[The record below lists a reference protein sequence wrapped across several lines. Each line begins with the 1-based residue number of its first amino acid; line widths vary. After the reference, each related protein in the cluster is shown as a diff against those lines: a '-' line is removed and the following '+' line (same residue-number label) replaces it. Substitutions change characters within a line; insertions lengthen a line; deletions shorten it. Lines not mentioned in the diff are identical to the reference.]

1 MHKWILEIK
10 PAHQK
15 LWKFTGKLYTLGIT
29 PGRNLS
35 MFRFDLLREPETS
48 LVNFNLFSSLIV
60 WSKFNLIILG
70 HY

>member
-1 MHKWILEIK
+1 MPKWILEIK

-15 LWKFTGKLYTLGIT
+15 LWKFAETLYTLT
-29 PGRNLS
+29 TAPGRNLS
-35 MFRFDLLREPETS
+35 LFKFNLLREPETS

-60 WSKFNLIILG
+60 WSKFNLISLG

>member
-1 MHKWILEIK
+1 MYKWILEIK

-15 LWKFTGKLYTLGIT
+15 LWKFVETLYTLRIA
-29 PGRNLS
+29 PGRNLR

-60 WSKFNLIILG
+60 WSKFNLIILC